1 MFLVHDSAGYVNS
14 CSDVDLEGRN
24 SMEVEKVHRTKLIR
38 LAVIAAISLLIKF
51 LIPVSYDL
59 TPQGITYLAIFIGTV
74 LCWIFVGS
82 AWPSLLSMAML
93 LMTGTLDIGT
103 IGATGWGSM
112 LVMSLICSM
121 VVAGKL
127 QEFGVLRYIAR
138 WMISRKI
145 VHGRPYVFAV
155 VWALAIYAIV
165 GLSGGHVI
173 AYLLFIP
180 LAHDLCDEI
189 GVKKG
194 DSFYMMLILLT
205 LWTGIIAESVF
216 PFCSMTDLTGIGIL
230 SGMGYPLSTVG
241 YLERSIIP
249 GILVPILMSQIV
261 IRFILKPD
269 TTLFDNYDDEA
280 KRLELKQEHVSREGK
295 ITITFFL
302 MWIIFGGM
310 LPGMHAL
317 GLISSWASQVGIAGF
332 NFLMV
337 GVLCIVLVNKKP
349 IVSAKD
355 AANIPWTIIIFMS
368 AIMTFSATIASENFG
383 IVSTVTKV
391 IFPAAMKLSLPAVVI
406 VGAILVTLLSN
417 FISNTVTC
425 VIGIS
430 VFIPLI
436 QQMGASDSVVYCVA
450 TMLIMLCSVA
460 CLTPSST
467 VGTPMIMG
475 PEASMK
481 EMFRYSLPFVIGV
494 MILIALIYGLVIP
507 AVI

>member
-1 MFLVHDSAGYVNS
+1 METQNEY
-14 CSDVDLEGRN
+14 RN
-24 SMEVEKVHRTKLIR
+24 KLMKFVVIVIV
-38 LAVIAAISLLIKF
+38 AVLIK
-51 LIPVSYDL
+51 LLLPVSYDL
-59 TPQGITYLAIFIGTV
+59 TPQGVTYLAIFIGAV

-82 AWPSLLSMAML
+82 AWPSLLAMAAL
-93 LMTGTLDIGT
+93 LMTGTLNIGT

-145 VHGRPYVFAV
+145 VHGRPYMFAA
-155 VWALAIYAIV
+155 VWCLAIYAIV

-180 LAHDLCDEI
+180 LAHDLCEEI
-189 GVKKG
+189 NVKKG
-194 DSFYMMLILLT
+194 EKFYLMLILLT
-205 LWTGIIAESVF
+205 LWTGIIAECVF
-216 PFCSMTDLTGIGIL
+216 PFCSLTDLTGIGIL
-230 SGMGYPLSTVG
+230 SGMGHPITTVE
-241 YLERSIIP
+241 YLERSIVP
-249 GILVPILMSQIV
+249 GIIVPILVSQIV
-261 IRFILKPD
+261 VRFLLKPD
-269 TTLFDNYDDEA
+269 TSNFVQYDDAA
-280 KRLELKQEHVSREGK
+280 KRAELREEHLSNEGR

-302 MWIIFGGM
+302 LWILFGGL
-310 LPGMHAL
+310 LPGIHAL
-317 GLISSWASQVGIAGF
+317 GAISAWASQVGIAGF
-332 NFLMV
+332 NFLMA
-337 GVLCIVLVNKKP
+337 GVLCLIRVNGKP
-349 IVSAKD
+349 IVTAKD
-355 AANIPWTIIIFMS
+355 AAKVPWTIVIFMS
-368 AIMTFSATIASENFG
+368 AIMTFSSTIAGEDFG
-383 IVSTVTKV
+383 IVSSVTKM
-391 IFPAAMKLSLPAVVI
+391 IFPIAMKLSLPAVVI

-436 QQMGASDSVVYCVA
+436 QQMGASESLIYCVA

-481 EMFRYSLPFVIGV
+481 EMFRYSFPFVIGT

-507 AVI
+507 AVL